1 MQSVASIGKLSKG
14 IQTLNR
20 GISSKIGMK
29 KPFSLPNAKFAN
41 FKQATLIN
49 QIGSRNAS
57 GMKKSSSKSEDYP
70 SYLYQTNPYQV
81 TTLSNQFRVASEY
94 IPGETAT
101 LTLYMDVGS
110 RLENEKNNG
119 AAHFIEHLNFKGTSK
134 RTRHQL
140 ETEVENIGANLNAYT
155 SRENQVFTA
164 RVFKTDVAQAV
175 DILHDIV
182 LNSNL
187 SKEAVEAERQTIL
200 REAEEVQK
208 DEQEVVFDYLHAGA
222 FQGTPLGRNILG
234 AEENIK
240 TISREDLINFRN
252 ENYYANRMVLVGT
265 GAIKHEELV
274 ALGNKYFGSVQS
286 KNTIN
291 GHPQKT
297 PFTGNL
303 VTVRDDYMDE
313 AHIVV
318 ATEGVNST
326 NPDYFTLQLI
336 QTIIGNWDRNIGG
349 GKNLGS
355 RLCELVAT
363 EDLVS
368 SLNSFMS
375 CYNDTGLFGQY
386 VTVKGEDI
394 EDAIWEILNE
404 WTRIANSARES
415 EVERAKQRMKSAIMM
430 QLDGTNAIAEDI
442 GRQLISYGRRM
453 TPAEIFM
460 RIDAITPQ
468 DVMRVAQERLQDV
481 DLSIAAIGPVEA
493 FPDYN
498 RVRAWTYWNR
508 W

>member
-1 MQSVASIGKLSKG
+1 MQSLASSIGKLGKGFRGPSIQIPSKLG
-14 IQTLNR
+14 LQNN
-20 GISSKIGMK
+20 IST
-29 KPFSLPNAKFAN
+29 KFAS
-41 FKQATLIN
+41 FKQATLVS
-49 QIGSRNAS
+49 QLGKRNAS
-57 GMKKSSSKSEDYP
+57 AVKNAPTKKEPHVPY
-70 SYLYQTNPYQV
+70 SYNINPYQV
-81 TTLSNQFRVASEY
+81 TTLPNQFRVASEY

-101 LTLYMDVGS
+101 VTLYMDVGS

-119 AAHFIEHLNFKGTSK
+119 AAHFLEHLNFKGTPK

-164 RVFKTDVAQAV
+164 KVFKTDVAQAV
-175 DILHDIV
+175 DILQDIV
-182 LNSNL
+182 LNSTL

-222 FQGTPLGRNILG
+222 FQGFPLGRNILG
-234 AEENIK
+234 AEDNIK
-240 TISREDLINFRN
+240 TITRDDLVAFRK

-274 ALGNKYFGSVQS
+274 ALGTKFFGNVGA
-286 KNTIN
+286 KNTISAN
-291 GHPQKT
+291 PVKT
-297 PFTGNL
+297 AFTGNL
-303 VTVRDDYMDE
+303 TTVRDDYME
-313 AHIVV
+313 ECHIVLS
-318 ATEGVNST
+318 TEGVSAT

-363 EDLVS
+363 EELATS
-368 SLNSFMS
+368 FNSFMS

-386 VTVKGEDI
+386 FVVPTGNI
-394 EDAIWEILNE
+394 EDMIWETLNE
-404 WTRIANSARES
+404 WTRIANVVKES
-415 EVERAKQRMKSAIMM
+415 EVERAKLRMKSAIMM
-430 QLDGTNAIAEDI
+430 QLDGTTAVAEDI

-453 TPAEIFM
+453 TPAEVFM
-460 RIDAITPQ
+460 RIDAITPS
-468 DVMRVAQERLQDV
+468 DVMRVAQDKLQDV
-481 DLSIAAIGPVEA
+481 DLAISAIGPIDV

-498 RVRAWTYWNR
+498 RIRSWTYWNR